1 MESVPLT
8 PIKTGPSYF
17 VIGLAVVI
25 TIVIIT
31 IGYQIFN
38 YNKIKNNWQ
47 KYRCDISVL
56 PFASFYGQSA
66 DENFN
71 YCMKNMMGSRVGA
84 FLGPL
89 APIITSIV
97 SGMIVIMNSINSI
110 RLQFA
115 TLFTGIGMFFNE
127 FSQRFNLVM
136 NQIKVTGVRMQ
147 YLFNRLFST
156 FISIIFMGASGI
168 TAGMNFGDTAL
179 FGFLDL
185 FCFDPVTLIDISG
198 RGRIPVADV
207 RLGDVCMDG
216 SVIISLYRFYS
227 RGQPMVRFG
236 DGNGPD
242 SILVS
247 TNHYM
252 KNAEDRWI
260 RCEDHDD
267 AVPAGTWD
275 TAKPLV
281 CFDTDTHRIPIGGYI
296 FSDYD
301 ETNASDTATMKLID
315 SMINNVKPDEL
326 PNQYDWSYM
335 PCLHPTTPIVL
346 KDGTVKE
353 LREITIGSQLKSGTV
368 IGVVVRHADQLID
381 YNGIYMT
388 PSTNVWIADTAQWVR
403 AGFLRQVHAMPE
415 KTVMMMPIVLGSST
429 VEIDGGIVVRDLV
442 EILSHDVEGP
452 TAEAV
457 LGCPKNSV
465 VEEEVLQFDM
475 EPTSI

>member
-1 MESVPLT
+1 MCEYNLSRLTTSPYNRMESVPLT
-8 PIKTGPSYF
+8 PVKAAGPSYF
-17 VIGLAVVI
+17 VIGIAVI
-25 TIVIIT
+25 IAIIVIT
-31 IGYQIFN
+31 IGYQIVN

-66 DENFN
+66 DDNFN
-71 YCMKNMMGSRVGA
+71 YCMKNMMASRVGS

-185 FCFDPVTLIDISG
+185 FCFDPATLIDISG
-198 RGRIPVADV
+198 RGTIPVTDV
-207 RLGDVCMDG
+207 MLGDVCSDG
-216 SVIISLYRFYS
+216 SVITSLYRFYS
-227 RGQPMVRFG
+227 RGQPMVRFAAG
-236 DGNGPD
+236 AAAGAGADAGNQ
-242 SILVS
+242 ITVS

-260 RCEDHDD
+260 RCEDHED

-275 TAKPLV
+275 TAKPLI
-281 CFDTDTHRIPIGGYI
+281 CFDTNTHRIPIGGYV

-301 ETNASDTATMKLID
+301 ETNASDTPL
-315 SMINNVKPDEL
+315 
-326 PNQYDWSYM
+326 
-335 PCLHPTTPIVL
+335 
-346 KDGTVKE
+346 
-353 LREITIGSQLKSGTV
+353 
-368 IGVVVRHADQLID
+368 
-381 YNGIYMT
+381 
-388 PSTNVWIADTAQWVR
+388 
-403 AGFLRQVHAMPE
+403 
-415 KTVMMMPIVLGSST
+415 
-429 VEIDGGIVVRDLV
+429 
-442 EILSHDVEGP
+442 
-452 TAEAV
+452 
-457 LGCPKNSV
+457 
-465 VEEEVLQFDM
+465 
-475 EPTSI
+475 